1 MLNNKF
7 EASTLIL
14 RVILGI
20 TFFVH
25 GLVKFQGGI
34 ENIVGWFDSI
44 GLPGFLAYG
53 VATVEMIGGAALVL
67 GLGSRIVSGLLA
79 LLMIGATVKVKLS
92 VGFLGNGQMAG
103 YELDL
108 ALLAMAVFIAINGSK
123 MFALD
128 QLISKGQKEETT
140 SFSKSLNN

>member
-1 MLNNKF
+1 MLKKY

-34 ENIVGWFDSI
+34 ENIVGWFESI

-53 VATVEMIGGAALVL
+53 VALVEMIGGAALVI
-67 GLGSRIVSGLLA
+67 GLGSRIVSALLA
-79 LLMIGATVKVKLS
+79 LLMIGATVKVKLAA
-92 VGFLGNGQMAG
+92 GFLGNGQMAG

-108 ALLAMAVFIAINGSK
+108 ALMSMAVFIAINGSK

-128 QLISKGQKEETT
+128 QIIFKGQQTDST
-140 SFSKSLNN
+140 SLSRN

>member
-1 MLNNKF
+1 MLKKY

-53 VATVEMIGGAALVL
+53 VALVEMIGGAALVL
-67 GLGSRIVSGLLA
+67 GLGSRIVSALLA
-79 LLMIGATVKVKLS
+79 LLMIGATVKVKLAG
-92 VGFLGNGQMAG
+92 GFLGNGQGAG

-128 QLISKGQKEETT
+128 QVIFKGQQTDST
-140 SFSKSLNN
+140 SLSRN

>member
-1 MLNNKF
+1 MLKKY

-14 RVILGI
+14 RVILGV

-34 ENIVGWFDSI
+34 ENIVGWFESI

-53 VATVEMIGGAALVL
+53 VALVEMIGGAALVL
-67 GLGSRIVSGLLA
+67 GLGSRIVSALLG
-79 LLMIGATVKVKLS
+79 LLMIGATNKVKLAI
-92 VGFLGNGQMAG
+92 GFLGNGQMAG

-108 ALLAMAVFIAINGSK
+108 ALMAMAVFIAINGSK

-128 QLISKGQKEETT
+128 QIIFKGQRTDST
-140 SFSKSLNN
+140 SLTRN

>member
-1 MLNNKF
+1 MLNKF

-14 RVILGI
+14 RVVLGI
-20 TFFVH
+20 TFFIH
-25 GLVKFQGGI
+25 GLTKFTGGI

-44 GLPGFLAYG
+44 GLPGFMAYIVALIEVVGG
-53 VATVEMIGGAALVL
+53 VALIL
-67 GLGSRIVSGLLA
+67 GLGSRIVAALLT
-79 LLMIGATVKVKLS
+79 LLMIGATIKVKLA

-108 ALLAMAVFIAINGSK
+108 ALLAMSLFIAINGSK

-128 QLISKGQKEETT
+128 QLIIKGQK
-140 SFSKSLNN
+140 SDSQSKISLN